1 MTDLSNKTSRR
12 PYNVAVPCSE
22 IYPLS
27 NSWQLFD
34 EVIFIIKRNLAGNL
48 FHGFLAAVPKFVLI
62 FAIFTGDIQDA
73 TTLAILA
80 GLHQIFWRP
89 LVWQA
94 ISTSFF
100 AGFPE
105 KKIRRLS
112 QPDFHVF
119 QLFFQLFFGL
129 YNRQTKLEDQTSFT
143 WSQYGSIFFTNLIT
157 AVPYSGALALMI
169 FSFLGII
176 RMNGMEFPVL
186 AIWFFVWCFSLT
198 FLPAIMLQEK
208 KGADVRE
215 NPQVTGFGTVF
226 WLALRF
232 SMILGILYLIVI
244 SSSIALMDVFGFP
257 LRIGVMNVSSSMVM
271 ICLAIAADC
280 LIDPFIIAFRLLLTR
295 LGMERR

>member
-1 MTDLSNKTSRR
+1 MTALSTKTSRR
-12 PYNVAVPCSE
+12 PYSVEIPGSE
-22 IYPLS
+22 IYPLT
-27 NSWQLFD
+27 NSWQIFD
-34 EVIFIIKRNLAGNL
+34 EVIFIIKRNLAGNI
-48 FHGFLAAVPKFVLI
+48 FQSFLAATPKFILI
-62 FAIFTGDIQDA
+62 FAIFTGDIRDA
-73 TTLAILA
+73 TTLSILA

-112 QPDFHVF
+112 QPDFHIF

-129 YNRQTKLEDQTSFT
+129 YSRQIKLEDKTSFT
-143 WSQYGSIFFTNLIT
+143 WRQYSSIFFTNLVT

-169 FSFLGII
+169 FSVLGVI
-176 RMNGMEFPVL
+176 RIDGLELPIL
-186 AIWFFVWCFSLT
+186 AIWFFIWCFSLT
-198 FLPAIMLQEK
+198 FLPAIMLQRK
-208 KGADVRE
+208 NAAGVGE

-226 WLALRF
+226 WLAVRF
-232 SMILGILYLIVI
+232 SMILGILYLVVI

-257 LRIGVMNVSSSMVM
+257 LRNGFMNVSSNMIM

-280 LIDPFIIAFRLLLTR
+280 LIDPFTIGFRLLLTR